1 MTGGILNQQINHSS
15 IKLIIICFLFSII
28 SANNPLRINNNRLNK
43 HLSELSKFGNNEF
56 GGVSRV
62 AYSDADL
69 NGREFVMKLM
79 KTAGMDVHIDAGGN
93 IIGTLAGKNNDLP
106 PIAIGSHIDSV
117 PEGGNFDGNVGS
129 MSAIEVAQ
137 TLRESKHT
145 LNHPLIVVIF
155 QNEEGGLFGS
165 KVMTSGLT
173 ELELELQ
180 SSSGYSIRKGIQRIG
195 GNIDQLEK
203 AKLKKNEWV
212 AYVELHIEQGG
223 ILYNEN
229 LDIGVVQGIVGIK
242 QWDVMVKGFANHA
255 GTTPM
260 DQRRDAL
267 YAAAQYVQAVHEIGK
282 NTPGKQVA
290 TVGKIKSFPGAPNVI
305 PGMVNASLEIRDL
318 DGKKINSIYKNI
330 KSSSENIAKNT
341 GTEFKFKQTI
351 NIIPEPTNRRVSWA
365 INQAAQDL
373 QLSSKFMPS
382 GAGHDAQEMAVICPI
397 GMIFIPSK
405 GGISHSPKEY
415 SSPKDIANGANV
427 LLHTVLKLDEQYS
440 EEN

>member
-382 GAGHDAQEMAVICPI
+382 GAGHDAQEMAAICPI

-405 GGISHSPKEY
+405 EGISHSPKEY

>member
-260 DQRRDAL
+260 DKRRDAL

-405 GGISHSPKEY
+405 EGISHSPKEY

>member
-351 NIIPEPTNRRVSWA
+351 NIIPEPTNRRISWA

-405 GGISHSPKEY
+405 EGISHSPKEY

>member
-1 MTGGILNQQINHSS
+1 MNQQINHSS

-351 NIIPEPTNRRVSWA
+351 NIIPEPTNRRISWA

-405 GGISHSPKEY
+405 EGISHSPKEY

>member
-1 MTGGILNQQINHSS
+1 LTGGILNQQINHSS
-15 IKLIIICFLFSII
+15 IKLIIACFLFSII
-28 SANNPLRINNNRLNK
+28 FANNPLRINNNRLNK
-43 HLSELSKFGNNEF
+43 HLSELSKFGKNEF

-69 NGREFVMKLM
+69 SGREFAIKLM
-79 KTAGMDVHIDAGGN
+79 KTAGMDVHIDPGGN
-93 IIGTLAGKNNDLP
+93 IIGILAGKNNDLP

-129 MSAIEVAQ
+129 ISAIEVAQ
-137 TLRESKHT
+137 TLKESKHT

-180 SSSGYSIRKGIQRIG
+180 SSSGYSIRKGIERIG

-203 AKLKKNEWV
+203 AKLKKNEWA

-242 QWDVMVKGFANHA
+242 QWEVLITGFANHA

-267 YAAAQYVQAVHEIGK
+267 YAASQYVQAVHEIGK
-282 NTPGKQVA
+282 KTPGKQVA
-290 TVGKIKSFPGAPNVI
+290 TVGIIKSFPGAPNVI
-305 PGMVNASLEIRDL
+305 PGIVNASLEIRDL
-318 DGKKINSIYKNI
+318 DGKKINSIYKKI
-330 KSSSENIAKNT
+330 ESTSENIAKNT
-341 GTEFKFKQTI
+341 GTKFKFKQTI

-427 LLHTVLKLDEQYS
+427 LLHTVLKLDKQYS